1 MGNLNDTIAAI
12 STAIGEAG
20 IAIVRM
26 SGDDSINIIDKIFKS
41 ASGKKMAEAENRKF
55 LYGHIVDGD
64 KQIDEVLVV
73 KMKGPHSYTAEDIVE
88 IHCHG
93 GVVSV
98 KRILN
103 LILSKGARL
112 AEKGEFT
119 KRGFLNG
126 RIDLTQAEAVI
137 DMIKAKTDLSFDMGL
152 NQLSGALSEVLNK
165 LKDELVSMQAL
176 IVANIDFPDED
187 IEDAAY
193 HDLIERSNKILD
205 KMDNLL
211 DNSKNSRLLRDGI
224 NTVILGKPNVGKSSL
239 LNGLLKYDRA
249 IVTDI
254 AGTTRDIIEDYI
266 NLDGVLLKITDTAG
280 IRETDDE
287 VERIGVNIARE
298 KLKEADLVIAIFD
311 ISREFDKDD
320 EEILNLIKDKKH
332 ITILN
337 KDDLEQKISDE
348 EIEKYF
354 KDDYLRLSVMEN
366 ESVKKIENLIIDL
379 FFDGEL
385 KISSDSVLS
394 NLRHINA
401 LKEAKKSLLEV
412 NESLKKKVFLDLI
425 EVDLE
430 NVIGHISEITGTI
443 TTEDILD
450 RVFSDFCIGKY
461 KATI

>member
-26 SGDDSINIIDKIFKS
+26 SGDDSINIIDKIFVS
-41 ASGKKMAEAENRKF
+41 ASGIKIAEAENRKF
-55 LYGHIVDGD
+55 LYGHICEGD
-64 KQIDEVLVV
+64 KKIDEVLVV

-137 DMIKAKTDLSFDMGL
+137 DLIKAKTDISFDLGL
-152 NQLSGALSEVLNK
+152 NQLGGALSEVLNK

-193 HDLIERSNKILD
+193 NDLLDRSNKILD
-205 KMDNLL
+205 KMDKLL
-211 DNSKNSRLLRDGI
+211 ENSKNSRLLRDGI

-254 AGTTRDIIEDYI
+254 AGTTRDVIEDYI
-266 NLDGVLLKITDTAG
+266 NLDGVLLKISDTAG
-280 IRETDDE
+280 IRETEDE
-287 VERIGVNIARE
+287 VEKIGVNIARE
-298 KLKEADLVIAIFD
+298 KLKDADLVIAIFD
-311 ISREFDKDD
+311 ISRDFDQDD
-320 EEILNLIKDKKH
+320 KEILKLIENKKH
-332 ITILN
+332 IIILN
-337 KDDLEQKISDE
+337 KDDLEQKISDD

-366 ESVKKIENLIIDL
+366 ESVMKVEKLIIDL

-385 KISSDSVLS
+385 QISSDTVLS

-401 LKEAKKSLLEV
+401 LREAKKELLEV
-412 NESLKKKVFLDLI
+412 NESLNKRVFLDLI

-430 NVIGHISEITGTI
+430 NVIAHISEITGTI

-450 RVFSDFCIGKY
+450 RVFSDFCIGK
-461 KATI
+461 

>member
-1 MGNLNDTIAAI
+1 MANLNDTIAAI

-20 IAIVRM
+20 IAIMRM
-26 SGDDSINIIDKIFKS
+26 SGDDSVNIIDEIFVS

-55 LYGHIVDGD
+55 LYGHIADGD
-64 KQIDEVLVV
+64 KLIDEVLVV

-137 DMIKAKTDLSFDMGL
+137 DMIKAKTDISFDMGL

-193 HDLIERSNKILD
+193 HDLMERSDKILE

-287 VERIGVNIARE
+287 VEKIGVNIARE

-311 ISREFDKDD
+311 ISRDFDKDD

-337 KDDLEQKISDE
+337 KDDLDQKISDE

-354 KDDYLRLSVMEN
+354 KDNYLRLSVMEN

-385 KISSDSVLS
+385 QISSDSILS
-394 NLRHINA
+394 NIRHINA
-401 LKEAKKSLLEV
+401 LKEAKKALLEV
-412 NESLKKKVFLDLI
+412 NESLKEKVFLDLI

-430 NVIGHISEITGTI
+430 NVISHISEITGTI

-450 RVFSDFCIGKY
+450 RVFSDFCIGK
-461 KATI
+461 

>member
-26 SGDDSINIIDKIFKS
+26 SGDDSVNIIDEIFKS

-64 KQIDEVLVV
+64 KLIDEVLVV

-193 HDLIERSNKILD
+193 HDLMDRSNKILD

-211 DNSKNSRLLRDGI
+211 ENSKNSRLLRDGI

-280 IRETDDE
+280 IRDTDDE
-287 VERIGVNIARE
+287 VEKIGVNIAIE

-348 EIEKYF
+348 EIKKYF

-385 KISSDSVLS
+385 QISSDSVLS

-401 LKEAKKSLLEV
+401 LKEAKKALLEV
-412 NESLKKKVFLDLI
+412 NESLKQKVFLDLI

-450 RVFSDFCIGKY
+450 RVFSDFCIGK
-461 KATI
+461 

>member
-26 SGDDSINIIDKIFKS
+26 SGEDSINIIDKIFVS
-41 ASGKKMAEAENRKF
+41 ASKIKMKDAENRKF
-55 LYGHIVDGD
+55 MYGHIYDDD
-64 KQIDEVLVV
+64 KKIDEVLVV

-137 DMIKAKTDLSFDMGL
+137 DLIKAKTDISFDLGL

-193 HDLIERSNKILD
+193 NDLLDRSKKILD
-205 KMDNLL
+205 KIDNLL
-211 DNSKNSRLLRDGI
+211 ENSKNSRLLRDGI

-254 AGTTRDIIEDYI
+254 AGTTRDVIEDYI
-266 NLDGVLLKITDTAG
+266 NLDGVLLKIFDTAG

-287 VERIGVNIARE
+287 VEKIGVNIARE
-298 KLKEADLVIAIFD
+298 KLKDADLVIAIFD
-311 ISREFDKDD
+311 LSRDFDDD
-320 EEILNLIKDKKH
+320 DKEILKLIENKKH
-332 ITILN
+332 IIILN

-366 ESVKKIENLIIDL
+366 ESVMKVEKLIIDL

-385 KISSDSVLS
+385 QISSDTVLS

-401 LKEAKKSLLEV
+401 LREAKKELLEV
-412 NESLKKKVFLDLI
+412 NESLNKRVFLDLI

-430 NVIGHISEITGTI
+430 NVIAHISEITGTI

-450 RVFSDFCIGKY
+450 RVFSDFCIGK
-461 KATI
+461 

>member
-26 SGDDSINIIDKIFKS
+26 SGDNSINIIDEIFKS

-73 KMKGPHSYTAEDIVE
+73 KMKGPHSYTAEDIIE

-193 HDLIERSNKILD
+193 NDLIERSNKILD

-450 RVFSDFCIGKY
+450 RVFSDFCIGK
-461 KATI
+461 

>member
-1 MGNLNDTIAAI
+1 MMGNLNDTIAAI

-26 SGDDSINIIDKIFKS
+26 SGEDSINIIDKIFVA
-41 ASGKKMAEAENRKF
+41 ASKIKMKDAENRKF
-55 LYGHIVDGD
+55 MYGHIYDDD
-64 KQIDEVLVV
+64 KKIDEVLVV

-137 DMIKAKTDLSFDMGL
+137 DLIKAKTDISFDLGL

-193 HDLIERSNKILD
+193 NDLLDRSKKIID

-211 DNSKNSRLLRDGI
+211 ENSKNSRLLRDGI

-254 AGTTRDIIEDYI
+254 AGTTRDVIEDYI
-266 NLDGVLLKITDTAG
+266 NLDGVLLKISDTAG

-287 VERIGVNIARE
+287 VEKIGVNIARE
-298 KLKEADLVIAIFD
+298 KLKDADLVIAIFD
-311 ISREFDKDD
+311 LSRDFDEDD
-320 EEILNLIKDKKH
+320 KEILKLIENKKH
-332 ITILN
+332 IIILN

-366 ESVKKIENLIIDL
+366 ESVMKVEKLIIDL

-385 KISSDSVLS
+385 QISSDTVLS

-401 LKEAKKSLLEV
+401 LREAKKELLEV
-412 NESLKKKVFLDLI
+412 NESLNKRVFLDLI

-430 NVIGHISEITGTI
+430 NVIAHISEITGTI

-450 RVFSDFCIGKY
+450 RVFSDFCIGK
-461 KATI
+461 

>member
-1 MGNLNDTIAAI
+1 MANLNDTIAAI

-26 SGDDSINIIDKIFKS
+26 SGDDSVNIIDEIFVS

-55 LYGHIVDGD
+55 LYGHIADGD
-64 KQIDEVLVV
+64 KLIDEVLVV

-103 LILSKGARL
+103 LILSKGVRL

-137 DMIKAKTDLSFDMGL
+137 DMIKAKTDISFDMGL

-193 HDLIERSNKILD
+193 HDLMERSDKILE

-287 VERIGVNIARE
+287 VEKIGVNIARE

-311 ISREFDKDD
+311 ISRDFDKDD

-337 KDDLEQKISDE
+337 KDDLDQKISDE

-385 KISSDSVLS
+385 QISSDSILS
-394 NLRHINA
+394 NIRHINA
-401 LKEAKKSLLEV
+401 LKEAKKALLEV
-412 NESLKKKVFLDLI
+412 NESLKEKVFLDLI

-430 NVIGHISEITGTI
+430 NVISHISEITGTI

-450 RVFSDFCIGKY
+450 RVFSDFCIGK
-461 KATI
+461 

>member
-26 SGDDSINIIDKIFKS
+26 SGDDSINIIDEIFKS

-103 LILSKGARL
+103 LILSKSARL

-152 NQLSGALSEVLNK
+152 IQLSGALSEVLNK

-193 HDLIERSNKILD
+193 NDLIERSNKILD

-385 KISSDSVLS
+385 QISSDSVLS

-450 RVFSDFCIGKY
+450 RVFSDFCIGK
-461 KATI
+461 

>member
-26 SGDDSINIIDKIFKS
+26 SGEDSIDIIDKIFVS
-41 ASGKKMAEAENRKF
+41 ASKIKMKDAENRKF
-55 LYGHIVDGD
+55 MYGHIYDAD
-64 KQIDEVLVV
+64 KKIDEVLVV

-137 DMIKAKTDLSFDMGL
+137 DLIKAKTDISFDLGL

-193 HDLIERSNKILD
+193 NDLLDRSKKILD
-205 KMDNLL
+205 KIDNLL
-211 DNSKNSRLLRDGI
+211 ENSKNSRLLRDGI

-254 AGTTRDIIEDYI
+254 AGTTRDVIEDYI
-266 NLDGVLLKITDTAG
+266 NLDGVLLKISDTAG

-287 VERIGVNIARE
+287 VEKIGVNIARE
-298 KLKEADLVIAIFD
+298 KLKDADLVIAIFD
-311 ISREFDKDD
+311 LSRDFDEDD
-320 EEILNLIKDKKH
+320 KEILKLIENKKH
-332 ITILN
+332 IIILN

-366 ESVKKIENLIIDL
+366 ESVMKVEKLIIDL

-385 KISSDSVLS
+385 QISSDTVLS

-401 LKEAKKSLLEV
+401 LREAKKELLEV
-412 NESLKKKVFLDLI
+412 NESLNKRVFLDLI

-430 NVIGHISEITGTI
+430 NVIAHISEITGTI

-450 RVFSDFCIGKY
+450 RVFSDFCIGK
-461 KATI
+461 

>member
-1 MGNLNDTIAAI
+1 MGNLNNTIAAI

-26 SGDDSINIIDKIFKS
+26 SGDDSINIIDKIFVS
-41 ASGKKMAEAENRKF
+41 ASKVKMAEAENRKF
-55 LYGHIVDGD
+55 LYGHICDGD
-64 KQIDEVLVV
+64 KKIDEVLVV

-126 RIDLTQAEAVI
+126 RIDLIQAEAVI
-137 DMIKAKTDLSFDMGL
+137 DLIKAKTDISFDLGL
-152 NQLSGALSEVLNK
+152 NQLGGALSEILNK

-193 HDLIERSNKILD
+193 NDLLDRSNKILD
-205 KMDNLL
+205 KMDKLL
-211 DNSKNSRLLRDGI
+211 ENSKNSRLLRDGI

-254 AGTTRDIIEDYI
+254 AGTTRDVIEDYI
-266 NLDGVLLKITDTAG
+266 NLDGVLLKISDTAG
-280 IRETDDE
+280 IRETEDE
-287 VERIGVNIARE
+287 VEKIGVNIARE
-298 KLKEADLVIAIFD
+298 KLKDADLVIAIFD
-311 ISREFDKDD
+311 ISRDFDQDD
-320 EEILNLIKDKKH
+320 KEILKLIENKKH
-332 ITILN
+332 IIILN
-337 KDDLEQKISDE
+337 KDDLEQKISDD

-366 ESVKKIENLIIDL
+366 ESVMKVEKLIIDL

-385 KISSDSVLS
+385 QISSDTVLS

-401 LKEAKKSLLEV
+401 LREAKKELLEV
-412 NESLKKKVFLDLI
+412 NESLNKRVFLDLI

-430 NVIGHISEITGTI
+430 NVIAHISEITGTI

-450 RVFSDFCIGKY
+450 RVFSDFCIGK
-461 KATI
+461 

>member
-1 MGNLNDTIAAI
+1 MANLNDTIAAI

-26 SGDDSINIIDKIFKS
+26 SGDDSVNIIDEIFVS

-55 LYGHIVDGD
+55 LYGHIADGD
-64 KQIDEVLVV
+64 KLIDEVLVV

-137 DMIKAKTDLSFDMGL
+137 DMIKAKTDISFDMGL

-193 HDLIERSNKILD
+193 HDLMERSDKILE

-287 VERIGVNIARE
+287 VEKIGVNIARE

-311 ISREFDKDD
+311 ISRDFDKDD

-337 KDDLEQKISDE
+337 KDDLDQKISDE
-348 EIEKYF
+348 EIVKYF

-385 KISSDSVLS
+385 QISSDSILS
-394 NLRHINA
+394 NIRHINA
-401 LKEAKKSLLEV
+401 LKEAKKALLEV
-412 NESLKKKVFLDLI
+412 NESLKEKVFLDLI
-425 EVDLE
+425 EVELE
-430 NVIGHISEITGTI
+430 NVISHISEITGTI

-450 RVFSDFCIGKY
+450 RVFSDFCIGK
-461 KATI
+461 

>member
-26 SGDDSINIIDKIFKS
+26 SGDDSINIIDKIFVS
-41 ASGKKMAEAENRKF
+41 ASGVKMAEAENRKF
-55 LYGHIVDGD
+55 LYGHICDGD
-64 KQIDEVLVV
+64 KKIDEVLVV

-137 DMIKAKTDLSFDMGL
+137 DLIKAKTDISFDLGL
-152 NQLSGALSEVLNK
+152 NQLGGALSEVLNK

-193 HDLIERSNKILD
+193 NDLLDRSNKILE
-205 KMDNLL
+205 KMDKLL
-211 DNSKNSRLLRDGI
+211 ENSKNSRLLRDGI

-254 AGTTRDIIEDYI
+254 AGTTRDVIEDYI
-266 NLDGVLLKITDTAG
+266 NLDGVLLKISDTAG
-280 IRETDDE
+280 IRETEDE
-287 VERIGVNIARE
+287 VEKIGVNIARE
-298 KLKEADLVIAIFD
+298 KLKDADLVIAIFD
-311 ISREFDKDD
+311 ISRDFDQDD
-320 EEILNLIKDKKH
+320 KEILKLIENKKH
-332 ITILN
+332 IIILN
-337 KDDLEQKISDE
+337 KDDLEQKISDD

-366 ESVKKIENLIIDL
+366 ESVMKVEKLIIDL

-385 KISSDSVLS
+385 QISSDTVLS

-401 LKEAKKSLLEV
+401 LREAKKELLEV
-412 NESLKKKVFLDLI
+412 NESLNKRVFLDLI

-430 NVIGHISEITGTI
+430 NVIAHISEITGTI

-450 RVFSDFCIGKY
+450 RVFSDFCIGK
-461 KATI
+461 

>member
-26 SGDDSINIIDKIFKS
+26 SGDDSINIIDKIFVS
-41 ASGKKMAEAENRKF
+41 ASGTKMSEAENRKF
-55 LYGHIVDGD
+55 LYGHICDGD
-64 KQIDEVLVV
+64 KKIDEVLVV

-137 DMIKAKTDLSFDMGL
+137 DLIKAKTDISFDLGL
-152 NQLSGALSEVLNK
+152 NQLGGALSEVLNK

-193 HDLIERSNKILD
+193 NDLLDRSNKILE
-205 KMDNLL
+205 KMDKLL
-211 DNSKNSRLLRDGI
+211 ENSKNSRLLRDGI

-254 AGTTRDIIEDYI
+254 AGTTRDVIEDYI
-266 NLDGVLLKITDTAG
+266 NLDGVFLKISDTAG
-280 IRETDDE
+280 IRETEDE
-287 VERIGVNIARE
+287 VEKIGVNIARE
-298 KLKEADLVIAIFD
+298 KLKDADLVIAIFD
-311 ISREFDKDD
+311 ISRDFDQDD
-320 EEILNLIKDKKH
+320 KEILKLIENKKH
-332 ITILN
+332 IIILN
-337 KDDLEQKISDE
+337 KDDLEQKISDD

-366 ESVKKIENLIIDL
+366 ESVMKVEKLIIDL

-385 KISSDSVLS
+385 QISSDTVLS

-401 LKEAKKSLLEV
+401 LREAKKELLEV
-412 NESLKKKVFLDLI
+412 NEGLNKRVFLDLI

-430 NVIGHISEITGTI
+430 NVIAHISEITGTI

-450 RVFSDFCIGKY
+450 RVFSDFCIGK
-461 KATI
+461 

>member
-26 SGDDSINIIDKIFKS
+26 SGDDSINIIDKIFVS
-41 ASGKKMAEAENRKF
+41 ASKVKMAEAENRKF
-55 LYGHIVDGD
+55 LYGHICDGD
-64 KQIDEVLVV
+64 KKIDEVLVV

-137 DMIKAKTDLSFDMGL
+137 DLIKAKTDISFDFGL
-152 NQLSGALSEVLNK
+152 NQLGGALSEVLNK

-193 HDLIERSNKILD
+193 NDLLDRSNKILE
-205 KMDNLL
+205 KMDKLL
-211 DNSKNSRLLRDGI
+211 ENSKNSRLLRDGI

-254 AGTTRDIIEDYI
+254 AGTTRDVIEDYI
-266 NLDGVLLKITDTAG
+266 NLDGVLLKISDTAG
-280 IRETDDE
+280 IRETEDE
-287 VERIGVNIARE
+287 VEKIGVNIARE
-298 KLKEADLVIAIFD
+298 KLKDADLVIAIFD
-311 ISREFDKDD
+311 ISRDFDQDD
-320 EEILNLIKDKKH
+320 KEILKLIENKKH
-332 ITILN
+332 IIILN
-337 KDDLEQKISDE
+337 KDDLEQKISDD

-366 ESVKKIENLIIDL
+366 ESVMKVEKLIIDL

-385 KISSDSVLS
+385 QISSDTVLS

-401 LKEAKKSLLEV
+401 LREAKKELLEV
-412 NESLKKKVFLDLI
+412 NESLNKRVFLDLI

-430 NVIGHISEITGTI
+430 NVIAHISEITGTI

-450 RVFSDFCIGKY
+450 RVFSDFCIGK
-461 KATI
+461 

>member
-1 MGNLNDTIAAI
+1 MANLNDTIAAI

-26 SGDDSINIIDKIFKS
+26 SGDNSVNIIDKIFVS
-41 ASGKKMAEAENRKF
+41 DSGKKMVEAENRKF
-55 LYGHIVDGD
+55 LYGHIVDCD
-64 KQIDEVLVV
+64 KLIDEVLVV

-88 IHCHG
+88 VHCHG

-137 DMIKAKTDLSFDMGL
+137 DMIKAKTDISFDMGL

-193 HDLIERSNKILD
+193 HDLMERSGKILE

-287 VERIGVNIARE
+287 VEKIGVNIARE

-311 ISREFDKDD
+311 ISRDFDKDD
-320 EEILNLIKDKKH
+320 EEILKLIKGKKH

-337 KDDLEQKISDE
+337 KDDLDQKISNE

-366 ESVKKIENLIIDL
+366 KSVKKIENLIIDL
-379 FFDGEL
+379 FFDGVL
-385 KISSDSVLS
+385 QISSDSILS
-394 NLRHINA
+394 NIRHINA
-401 LKEAKKSLLEV
+401 LKEAKKALLEV
-412 NESLKKKVFLDLI
+412 NESLKERVFLDLI

-430 NVIGHISEITGTI
+430 NVIGHISEITGII

-450 RVFSDFCIGKY
+450 RVFSDFCIGK
-461 KATI
+461 

>member
-1 MGNLNDTIAAI
+1 MANLNDTIAAI

-26 SGDDSINIIDKIFKS
+26 SGDDSVNIIDEIFVS

-55 LYGHIVDGD
+55 LYGHIADGD
-64 KQIDEVLVV
+64 KLIDEVLVV

-137 DMIKAKTDLSFDMGL
+137 DMIKAKTDISFDMGL

-165 LKDELVSMQAL
+165 LKDELISMQAL

-193 HDLIERSNKILD
+193 HDLMERSDKILE

-287 VERIGVNIARE
+287 VEKIGVNIARE

-311 ISREFDKDD
+311 ISRDFDKDD

-337 KDDLEQKISDE
+337 KDDLDQKISDE

-354 KDDYLRLSVMEN
+354 KNDYLRLSVMEN

-385 KISSDSVLS
+385 QISSDSILS
-394 NLRHINA
+394 NIRHINA
-401 LKEAKKSLLEV
+401 LKEAKKALLEV
-412 NESLKKKVFLDLI
+412 NESLKEKVFLDLI

-430 NVIGHISEITGTI
+430 NVISHISEITGTI

-450 RVFSDFCIGKY
+450 RVFSDFCIGK
-461 KATI
+461 

>member
-26 SGDDSINIIDKIFKS
+26 SGDDSINIIDEIFKS

-55 LYGHIVDGD
+55 LYGHMVDGD
-64 KQIDEVLVV
+64 KLIDEVLVV

-137 DMIKAKTDLSFDMGL
+137 DMIKAKTVLSFDMGL

-193 HDLIERSNKILD
+193 NDLIERSNKILD

-287 VERIGVNIARE
+287 VEKIGVNIARE

-348 EIEKYF
+348 EIKKYF

-385 KISSDSVLS
+385 QISSDSVLS

-412 NESLKKKVFLDLI
+412 NESLKQKVFLDLI

-450 RVFSDFCIGKY
+450 RVFSDFCIGK
-461 KATI
+461 

>member
-26 SGDDSINIIDKIFKS
+26 SGEDSINIIDKIFVA
-41 ASGKKMAEAENRKF
+41 ASKIKMKDAENRKF
-55 LYGHIVDGD
+55 MYGHIYDED
-64 KQIDEVLVV
+64 KKIDEVLVV

-103 LILSKGARL
+103 LILSKGARI

-137 DMIKAKTDLSFDMGL
+137 DLIKAKTDISFDLGL

-193 HDLIERSNKILD
+193 NDLLDRSKKILD
-205 KMDNLL
+205 KIDNLL
-211 DNSKNSRLLRDGI
+211 ENSKNSRLLRDGI

-254 AGTTRDIIEDYI
+254 AGTTRDVIEDYI
-266 NLDGVLLKITDTAG
+266 NLDGVLLKISDTAG

-287 VERIGVNIARE
+287 VEKIGVNIARE
-298 KLKEADLVIAIFD
+298 KLKDADLVIAIFD
-311 ISREFDKDD
+311 LSRDFDEDD
-320 EEILNLIKDKKH
+320 KEILKLIENKKH
-332 ITILN
+332 IIILN

-366 ESVKKIENLIIDL
+366 ESVMKVEKLIIDL

-385 KISSDSVLS
+385 QISSDTVLS

-401 LKEAKKSLLEV
+401 LREAKKELLEV
-412 NESLKKKVFLDLI
+412 NESLNKRVFLDLI

-430 NVIGHISEITGTI
+430 NVIAHISEITGTI

-450 RVFSDFCIGKY
+450 RVFSDFCIGK
-461 KATI
+461 

>member
-26 SGDDSINIIDKIFKS
+26 SGDDSINIIDEIFKS

-73 KMKGPHSYTAEDIVE
+73 KMKGPHSYTAEDIIE

-193 HDLIERSNKILD
+193 NDLIERSHKILD

-280 IRETDDE
+280 IRETEDE
-287 VERIGVNIARE
+287 VEKIGVNIARE

-320 EEILNLIKDKKH
+320 EEILNLIKDKNH

-385 KISSDSVLS
+385 QISSDSVLS

-450 RVFSDFCIGKY
+450 RVFSDFCIGK
-461 KATI
+461 

>member
-26 SGDDSINIIDKIFKS
+26 SGDDSINIIDKIFVS
-41 ASGKKMAEAENRKF
+41 ASKVKMAEAENRKF
-55 LYGHIVDGD
+55 LYGHICDGD
-64 KQIDEVLVV
+64 KKIDEVLVV

-93 GVVSV
+93 GVVSM

-137 DMIKAKTDLSFDMGL
+137 DLIKAKTDISFDLGL
-152 NQLSGALSEVLNK
+152 NQLGGALSEVLNK

-193 HDLIERSNKILD
+193 NDLLDRSNKILE
-205 KMDNLL
+205 KMDKLL
-211 DNSKNSRLLRDGI
+211 ENSKNSRLLRDGI

-254 AGTTRDIIEDYI
+254 AGTTRDVIEDYI
-266 NLDGVLLKITDTAG
+266 NLDGVLLKISDTAG

-287 VERIGVNIARE
+287 VEKIGVNIARE
-298 KLKEADLVIAIFD
+298 KLKDADLVIAIFD
-311 ISREFDKDD
+311 ISRDFDQDD
-320 EEILNLIKDKKH
+320 KEILKLIENKKH
-332 ITILN
+332 IIILN
-337 KDDLEQKISDE
+337 KDDLEQKISDD

-366 ESVKKIENLIIDL
+366 ESVMKVEKLIIDL

-385 KISSDSVLS
+385 QISSDTVLS

-401 LKEAKKSLLEV
+401 LREAKKELLEV
-412 NESLKKKVFLDLI
+412 NESLNKRVFLDLI

-430 NVIGHISEITGTI
+430 NVIANISEITGTI

-450 RVFSDFCIGKY
+450 RVFSDFCIGK
-461 KATI
+461 

>member
-26 SGDDSINIIDKIFKS
+26 SGDNSINIIDKIFVS
-41 ASGKKMAEAENRKF
+41 ASGIKMADAENRKF
-55 LYGHIVDGD
+55 MYGHIFDGD
-64 KQIDEVLVV
+64 KKIDEVLVV
-73 KMKGPHSYTAEDIVE
+73 KMKGPHSYTAEDIIE

-93 GVVSV
+93 GIVSV

-103 LILSKGARL
+103 LILSKGVRL
-112 AEKGEFT
+112 AERGEFT

-137 DMIKAKTDLSFDMGL
+137 DMIKSKTDISFDLGL
-152 NQLSGALSEVLNK
+152 NQLGGALTEVLNK

-193 HDLIERSNKILD
+193 NDLIDRSKKILE

-211 DNSKNSRLLRDGI
+211 ENSKNSRLLRDGI

-254 AGTTRDIIEDYI
+254 AGTTRDVIEDYI
-266 NLDGVLLKITDTAG
+266 NLDGVLLKISDTAG

-287 VERIGVNIARE
+287 VEKIGVNIARE
-298 KLKEADLVIAIFD
+298 KLKDADLVIAIFD
-311 ISREFDKDD
+311 LSRDFDQDD
-320 EEILNLIKDKKH
+320 KEILKLIENKKH
-332 ITILN
+332 IIILN
-337 KDDLEQKISDE
+337 KDDLEQKITDK

-366 ESVKKIENLIIDL
+366 KSVLKVEKLIIDL

-385 KISSDSVLS
+385 QISSETVLS

-401 LKEAKKSLLEV
+401 LKEAKKDLLEV
-412 NESLKKKVFLDLI
+412 NESLNEKVFLDLI

-430 NVIGHISEITGTI
+430 NVIAHISEITGAI

-450 RVFSDFCIGKY
+450 RVFSDFCIGK
-461 KATI
+461 

>member
-26 SGDDSINIIDKIFKS
+26 SGDDSINIIDKIFVS
-41 ASGKKMAEAENRKF
+41 ASKVKMAEAENRKF
-55 LYGHIVDGD
+55 LYGHICDGD
-64 KQIDEVLVV
+64 KKIDEVLVI

-137 DMIKAKTDLSFDMGL
+137 DLIKAKTDISFDLGL
-152 NQLSGALSEVLNK
+152 NQLGGALSEVLNK

-193 HDLIERSNKILD
+193 NDLLDRSNKILD
-205 KMDNLL
+205 KMDKLL
-211 DNSKNSRLLRDGI
+211 ENSKNSRLLRDGI

-254 AGTTRDIIEDYI
+254 AGTTRDVIEDYI
-266 NLDGVLLKITDTAG
+266 NLDGVLLKISDTAG
-280 IRETDDE
+280 IRETEDE
-287 VERIGVNIARE
+287 VEKIGVNIARE
-298 KLKEADLVIAIFD
+298 KLKDADLVIAIFD
-311 ISREFDKDD
+311 LSRDFDQDD
-320 EEILNLIKDKKH
+320 KEILKLIENKKH
-332 ITILN
+332 IIILN
-337 KDDLEQKISDE
+337 KDDLEQKISDD

-366 ESVKKIENLIIDL
+366 ESVMKVEKLIIDL

-385 KISSDSVLS
+385 QISSDTVLS

-401 LKEAKKSLLEV
+401 LREAKKELLEV
-412 NESLKKKVFLDLI
+412 NESLNKRVFLDLI

-430 NVIGHISEITGTI
+430 NVIAHISEITGTI

-450 RVFSDFCIGKY
+450 RVFSDFCIGK
-461 KATI
+461 

>member
-26 SGDDSINIIDKIFKS
+26 SGEDSINIIDKIFVA
-41 ASGKKMAEAENRKF
+41 ASKIKMKDAENRKF
-55 LYGHIVDGD
+55 MYGHIYDAD
-64 KQIDEVLVV
+64 KKIDEVLVV

-137 DMIKAKTDLSFDMGL
+137 DLIKAKTDISFDLGL

-187 IEDAAY
+187 IEDVAY
-193 HDLIERSNKILD
+193 NDLLDRSKKILD
-205 KMDNLL
+205 KIDNLL
-211 DNSKNSRLLRDGI
+211 ENSKNSRLLRDGI

-254 AGTTRDIIEDYI
+254 AGTTRDVIEDYI
-266 NLDGVLLKITDTAG
+266 NLDGVLLKISDTAG

-287 VERIGVNIARE
+287 VEKIGVNIARE
-298 KLKEADLVIAIFD
+298 KLKDADLVIAIFD
-311 ISREFDKDD
+311 LSRDFDDD
-320 EEILNLIKDKKH
+320 DKEILKLIENKKH
-332 ITILN
+332 IIILN

-366 ESVKKIENLIIDL
+366 ESVMKVEKLIIDL

-385 KISSDSVLS
+385 QISSDTVLS

-401 LKEAKKSLLEV
+401 LREAKKELLEV
-412 NESLKKKVFLDLI
+412 NESLNKRVFLDLI

-430 NVIGHISEITGTI
+430 NVIAHISEITGTI

-450 RVFSDFCIGKY
+450 RVFSDFCIGK
-461 KATI
+461 

>member
-26 SGDDSINIIDKIFKS
+26 SGDNSINIIDKIFVS
-41 ASGKKMAEAENRKF
+41 ASGIKMADAENRKF
-55 LYGHIVDGD
+55 MYGHIFDCD
-64 KQIDEVLVV
+64 KKIDEVLVV

-112 AEKGEFT
+112 AERGEFT

-137 DMIKAKTDLSFDMGL
+137 DMIKSKTDISFDLGL
-152 NQLSGALSEVLNK
+152 NQLGGALTEVLNK

-193 HDLIERSNKILD
+193 NDLIDRSKKILE

-211 DNSKNSRLLRDGI
+211 ENSKNSRLLRDGI

-254 AGTTRDIIEDYI
+254 AGTTRDVIEDYI
-266 NLDGVLLKITDTAG
+266 NLDGVLLKISDTAG

-287 VERIGVNIARE
+287 VEKIGVNIARE
-298 KLKEADLVIAIFD
+298 KLKDADLVIAIFD
-311 ISREFDKDD
+311 LSRDFDQDD
-320 EEILNLIKDKKH
+320 KEILKLIENKKH
-332 ITILN
+332 IIILN
-337 KDDLEQKISDE
+337 KDDLEQKITDK

-366 ESVKKIENLIIDL
+366 KSVLKVEKLIIDL

-385 KISSDSVLS
+385 QISSETVLS

-401 LKEAKKSLLEV
+401 LKEAKKGLLEV
-412 NESLKKKVFLDLI
+412 NESLNKKVFLDLI

-430 NVIGHISEITGTI
+430 NVIAHISEITGAI

-450 RVFSDFCIGKY
+450 RVFSDFCIGK
-461 KATI
+461 

>member
-26 SGDDSINIIDKIFKS
+26 SGDNSINIIDEIFKS

-280 IRETDDE
+280 IRETEDE
-287 VERIGVNIARE
+287 VEKIGVNIARE

-320 EEILNLIKDKKH
+320 EEILNLIKDKNH

-385 KISSDSVLS
+385 QISSDSVLS

-450 RVFSDFCIGKY
+450 RVFSDFCIGK
-461 KATI
+461 

>member
-26 SGDDSINIIDKIFKS
+26 SGDDSINIIDKIFVS
-41 ASGKKMAEAENRKF
+41 ASKVKMAEAENRKF
-55 LYGHIVDGD
+55 LYGHICDGD
-64 KQIDEVLVV
+64 KKIDEVLVV

-137 DMIKAKTDLSFDMGL
+137 DLIKAKTDISFDLGL
-152 NQLSGALSEVLNK
+152 NQLGGALSEVLNK

-193 HDLIERSNKILD
+193 NDLLDRSNKILE
-205 KMDNLL
+205 KMDKLL
-211 DNSKNSRLLRDGI
+211 ENSKNSRLLRDGI

-254 AGTTRDIIEDYI
+254 AGTTRDVIEDYI
-266 NLDGVLLKITDTAG
+266 NLDGVLLKISDTAG
-280 IRETDDE
+280 IRETEDE
-287 VERIGVNIARE
+287 VEKIGVNIARE
-298 KLKEADLVIAIFD
+298 KLKDADLVIAIFD
-311 ISREFDKDD
+311 ISRDFDQDD
-320 EEILNLIKDKKH
+320 KEILKLIENKKH
-332 ITILN
+332 IIILN
-337 KDDLEQKISDE
+337 KDDLEQKISNDD
-348 EIEKYF
+348 IEKYF

-366 ESVKKIENLIIDL
+366 ESVMKVEKLIIDL

-385 KISSDSVLS
+385 QISSDTVLS

-401 LKEAKKSLLEV
+401 LREAKKELLEV
-412 NESLKKKVFLDLI
+412 NESLNKRVFLDLI

-430 NVIGHISEITGTI
+430 NVIAHISEITGTI

-450 RVFSDFCIGKY
+450 RVFSDFCIGK
-461 KATI
+461 

>member
-1 MGNLNDTIAAI
+1 MANLNDTIAAI

-20 IAIVRM
+20 IAIVRI
-26 SGDDSINIIDKIFKS
+26 SGDDSVNIIDEIFVS

-55 LYGHIVDGD
+55 LYGHIADGD
-64 KQIDEVLVV
+64 KLIDEVLVV

-137 DMIKAKTDLSFDMGL
+137 DMIKAKTDISFDMGL

-176 IVANIDFPDED
+176 IVANIDFLDED

-193 HDLIERSNKILD
+193 HDLMERSDKILE

-287 VERIGVNIARE
+287 VEKIGVNIARE

-311 ISREFDKDD
+311 ISRDFDKDD

-337 KDDLEQKISDE
+337 KDDLDQKISDE

-385 KISSDSVLS
+385 QISSDSILS
-394 NLRHINA
+394 NIRHINA
-401 LKEAKKSLLEV
+401 LKEAKKALLEV
-412 NESLKKKVFLDLI
+412 NESLKEKVFLDLI

-430 NVIGHISEITGTI
+430 NVISHISEITGTI

-450 RVFSDFCIGKY
+450 RVFSDFCIGK
-461 KATI
+461 

>member
-26 SGDDSINIIDKIFKS
+26 SGEDSINIIDKIFVS
-41 ASGKKMAEAENRKF
+41 ASKIKMKDAENRKF
-55 LYGHIVDGD
+55 MYGHIYDDD
-64 KQIDEVLVV
+64 KKIDEVLVV

-137 DMIKAKTDLSFDMGL
+137 DLIKAKTDISFDLGL

-193 HDLIERSNKILD
+193 NDLLDRSKKILD
-205 KMDNLL
+205 KIDNLL
-211 DNSKNSRLLRDGI
+211 ENSKNSRLLRDGI

-254 AGTTRDIIEDYI
+254 AGTTRDVIEDYI
-266 NLDGVLLKITDTAG
+266 NLDGVLLKISDTAG

-287 VERIGVNIARE
+287 VEKIGVNIARE
-298 KLKEADLVIAIFD
+298 KLKDADLVIAIFD
-311 ISREFDKDD
+311 LSRDFDEDD
-320 EEILNLIKDKKH
+320 KEILKLIENKKD
-332 ITILN
+332 IIILN

-366 ESVKKIENLIIDL
+366 ESVMKVEKLIIDL

-385 KISSDSVLS
+385 QISSDTVLS

-401 LKEAKKSLLEV
+401 LREAKKELLEV
-412 NESLKKKVFLDLI
+412 NESLNKRVFLDLI

-430 NVIGHISEITGTI
+430 NVIAHISEITGTI

-450 RVFSDFCIGKY
+450 RVFSDFCIGK
-461 KATI
+461 

>member
-1 MGNLNDTIAAI
+1 MMGNLNDTIAAI

-26 SGDDSINIIDKIFKS
+26 SGEDSINIIDKIFVA
-41 ASGKKMAEAENRKF
+41 ASKIKMKDAENRKF
-55 LYGHIVDGD
+55 MYGHIYDDD
-64 KQIDEVLVV
+64 KKIDEVLVV

-137 DMIKAKTDLSFDMGL
+137 DLIKAKTDISFDLGL

-193 HDLIERSNKILD
+193 NDLLDRSKKILD
-205 KMDNLL
+205 KIDNLL
-211 DNSKNSRLLRDGI
+211 ENSKNSRLLRDGI

-254 AGTTRDIIEDYI
+254 AGTTRDVIEDYI
-266 NLDGVLLKITDTAG
+266 NLDGVLLKISDTAG

-287 VERIGVNIARE
+287 VEKIGVNIARE
-298 KLKEADLVIAIFD
+298 KLKDADLVIAIFD
-311 ISREFDKDD
+311 LSRDFDEDD
-320 EEILNLIKDKKH
+320 KEILKLIENKKH
-332 ITILN
+332 IIILN

-366 ESVKKIENLIIDL
+366 ESVMKVEKLIIDL
-379 FFDGEL
+379 FFDGEFQ
-385 KISSDSVLS
+385 ISSDTVLS

-401 LKEAKKSLLEV
+401 LREAKKEILEV
-412 NESLKKKVFLDLI
+412 NESLNKRVFLDLI

-430 NVIGHISEITGTI
+430 NVIAHISEITGTI

-450 RVFSDFCIGKY
+450 RVFSDFCIGK
-461 KATI
+461 

>member
-26 SGDDSINIIDKIFKS
+26 SGDDSINIIDEIFKS

-103 LILSKGARL
+103 LILSKDARL

-193 HDLIERSNKILD
+193 NDLIERSNKILD

-385 KISSDSVLS
+385 QISSDSVLS

-412 NESLKKKVFLDLI
+412 NESLKQKVFLDLI

-450 RVFSDFCIGKY
+450 RVFSDFCIGK
-461 KATI
+461 

>member
-193 HDLIERSNKILD
+193 NDLIERSNKILD

-287 VERIGVNIARE
+287 VEKIGVNIARE

-385 KISSDSVLS
+385 QISSDSVLS

-450 RVFSDFCIGKY
+450 RVFSDFCIGK
-461 KATI
+461 

>member
-20 IAIVRM
+20 IAIVRI
-26 SGDDSINIIDKIFKS
+26 SGDDSINIIDKIFVS
-41 ASGKKMAEAENRKF
+41 ASGIMMAEAENRKF
-55 LYGHIVDGD
+55 LYGHICDGD
-64 KQIDEVLVV
+64 KKIDEVLVV

-137 DMIKAKTDLSFDMGL
+137 DLIKAKTDISFDLGL
-152 NQLSGALSEVLNK
+152 NQLGGALSEVLNK

-193 HDLIERSNKILD
+193 NDLLDRSNKILE
-205 KMDNLL
+205 KMDKLL
-211 DNSKNSRLLRDGI
+211 ENSKNSRLLRDGI

-254 AGTTRDIIEDYI
+254 AGTTRDVIEDYI
-266 NLDGVLLKITDTAG
+266 NLDGVLLKISDTAG

-287 VERIGVNIARE
+287 VEKIGVNIARE
-298 KLKEADLVIAIFD
+298 KLKDADLVIAIFD
-311 ISREFDKDD
+311 ISRDFDQDD
-320 EEILNLIKDKKH
+320 KEILKLIENKKH
-332 ITILN
+332 IIILN
-337 KDDLEQKISDE
+337 KDDLEQKISDD

-366 ESVKKIENLIIDL
+366 ESVMKVEKLIIDL

-385 KISSDSVLS
+385 QISSDTVLS

-401 LKEAKKSLLEV
+401 LREAKKELLEV
-412 NESLKKKVFLDLI
+412 NESLNKRVFLDLI

-430 NVIGHISEITGTI
+430 NVIAHISEITGTI

-450 RVFSDFCIGKY
+450 RVFSDFCIGK
-461 KATI
+461 

>member
-20 IAIVRM
+20 IAIVRI
-26 SGDDSINIIDKIFKS
+26 SGDDSVNTIDEIFKS

-193 HDLIERSNKILD
+193 NDLIERSNKILD

-450 RVFSDFCIGKY
+450 RVFSDFCIGK
-461 KATI
+461 

>member
-26 SGDDSINIIDKIFKS
+26 SGDDSINIIDKIFVS
-41 ASGKKMAEAENRKF
+41 ASGTKMAEAENRKF
-55 LYGHIVDGD
+55 LYGHICDGE
-64 KQIDEVLVV
+64 KKIDEVLVV

-137 DMIKAKTDLSFDMGL
+137 DLIKAKTDISFDLGL
-152 NQLSGALSEVLNK
+152 NQLGGALSEVLNK

-193 HDLIERSNKILD
+193 NDLLDRSNKILE
-205 KMDNLL
+205 KMDKLL
-211 DNSKNSRLLRDGI
+211 ENSKNSRLLRDGI

-254 AGTTRDIIEDYI
+254 AGTTRDVIEDYI
-266 NLDGVLLKITDTAG
+266 NLDGVLLKISDTAG
-280 IRETDDE
+280 IRETEDE
-287 VERIGVNIARE
+287 VEKIGVNIARE
-298 KLKEADLVIAIFD
+298 KLKDADLVIAIFD
-311 ISREFDKDD
+311 ISRNFDQDD
-320 EEILNLIKDKKH
+320 KEILKLIENKKH
-332 ITILN
+332 IIILN
-337 KDDLEQKISDE
+337 KDDLEQKISDD

-366 ESVKKIENLIIDL
+366 ESVMKVEKLIIDL

-385 KISSDSVLS
+385 QISSDTVLS

-401 LKEAKKSLLEV
+401 LREAKKELLEV
-412 NESLKKKVFLDLI
+412 NESLNKRVFLDLI

-430 NVIGHISEITGTI
+430 NVIAHISELTGTI

-450 RVFSDFCIGKY
+450 RVFSDFCIGK
-461 KATI
+461 

>member
-26 SGDDSINIIDKIFKS
+26 SGEDSINIIDKIFVA
-41 ASGKKMAEAENRKF
+41 ASKIKMKDAENRKF
-55 LYGHIVDGD
+55 MYGHIYDAD
-64 KQIDEVLVV
+64 KKIDEVLVV

-137 DMIKAKTDLSFDMGL
+137 DLIKAKTDISFDLGL

-193 HDLIERSNKILD
+193 NDLLDRSKKILD
-205 KMDNLL
+205 KIDNLL
-211 DNSKNSRLLRDGI
+211 ENSKNSRLLRDGI

-254 AGTTRDIIEDYI
+254 AGTTRDVIEDYI
-266 NLDGVLLKITDTAG
+266 NLDGVLLKISDTAG

-287 VERIGVNIARE
+287 VEKIGVNIARE
-298 KLKEADLVIAIFD
+298 KLKDADLVIAIFD
-311 ISREFDKDD
+311 LSRDFDEDD
-320 EEILNLIKDKKH
+320 KEILKLIENKKH
-332 ITILN
+332 IIILN

-366 ESVKKIENLIIDL
+366 ESVMKVEKLIIDL
-379 FFDGEL
+379 FFDGVL
-385 KISSDSVLS
+385 QISSDTVLS

-401 LKEAKKSLLEV
+401 LREAKKELLEV
-412 NESLKKKVFLDLI
+412 NESLNKRVFLDLI

-430 NVIGHISEITGTI
+430 NVIAHISEITGTI

-450 RVFSDFCIGKY
+450 RVFSDFCIGK
-461 KATI
+461 

>member
-26 SGDDSINIIDKIFKS
+26 SGDDSINIIDKIFVS
-41 ASGKKMAEAENRKF
+41 ASKVKMAEAENRKF
-55 LYGHIVDGD
+55 LYGHICDGD
-64 KQIDEVLVV
+64 KKIDEVLVV

-137 DMIKAKTDLSFDMGL
+137 DLIKAKTDISFDLGL
-152 NQLSGALSEVLNK
+152 NQLGGALSEVLNK

-193 HDLIERSNKILD
+193 NDLLDRSNKILE
-205 KMDNLL
+205 KMDKLL
-211 DNSKNSRLLRDGI
+211 ENSKNSRLLRDGI

-254 AGTTRDIIEDYI
+254 AGTTRDVIEDYI
-266 NLDGVLLKITDTAG
+266 NLDGVLLKISDTAG
-280 IRETDDE
+280 IRETEDE
-287 VERIGVNIARE
+287 VEKIGVNIARE
-298 KLKEADLVIAIFD
+298 KLKDADLVIAIFD
-311 ISREFDKDD
+311 LSRDFDQDD
-320 EEILNLIKDKKH
+320 KEILKLIENKKH
-332 ITILN
+332 IIILN
-337 KDDLEQKISDE
+337 KDDLEQKISDD
-348 EIEKYF
+348 EIKKYF

-366 ESVKKIENLIIDL
+366 ESVMKVEKLIIDL

-385 KISSDSVLS
+385 QISSDTVLS

-401 LKEAKKSLLEV
+401 LREAKKELL
-412 NESLKKKVFLDLI
+412 
-425 EVDLE
+425 
-430 NVIGHISEITGTI
+430 
-443 TTEDILD
+443 
-450 RVFSDFCIGKY
+450 
-461 KATI
+461 

>member
-26 SGDDSINIIDKIFKS
+26 SGDDSVNIIDEIFKS

-64 KQIDEVLVV
+64 KKIDEVLVV

-193 HDLIERSNKILD
+193 NDLIERSHKILD

-280 IRETDDE
+280 IRETEDE
-287 VERIGVNIARE
+287 VEKIGVNIARE

-320 EEILNLIKDKKH
+320 EEILNLIKDKNH

-385 KISSDSVLS
+385 QISSDSVLS

-450 RVFSDFCIGKY
+450 RVFSDFCIGK
-461 KATI
+461 

>member
-1 MGNLNDTIAAI
+1 MSNLNDTIAAI

-26 SGDDSINIIDKIFKS
+26 SGDDSVNIIDEIFVS

-55 LYGHIVDGD
+55 LYGHIADGD
-64 KQIDEVLVV
+64 KLIDEVLVV
-73 KMKGPHSYTAEDIVE
+73 KMEGPHSYTAEDIVE

-137 DMIKAKTDLSFDMGL
+137 DMIKAKTDISFDMGL

-193 HDLIERSNKILD
+193 HDLVERSDKILE

-287 VERIGVNIARE
+287 VEKIGVNIARE

-311 ISREFDKDD
+311 ISRDFDKDD
-320 EEILNLIKDKKH
+320 EEILNLIRDKKH

-337 KDDLEQKISDE
+337 KDDLDQKISDE

-385 KISSDSVLS
+385 QISSDSILS
-394 NLRHINA
+394 NIRHINA
-401 LKEAKKSLLEV
+401 LKEAKKALLEV
-412 NESLKKKVFLDLI
+412 NESLKEKVFLDLI

-450 RVFSDFCIGKY
+450 RVFSDFCIGK
-461 KATI
+461 

>member
-20 IAIVRM
+20 IAVVRM
-26 SGDDSINIIDKIFKS
+26 SGDDSINIIDEIFKS

-73 KMKGPHSYTAEDIVE
+73 KMKGPHSYTAEDIIE

-193 HDLIERSNKILD
+193 NDLIERSNKILD

-287 VERIGVNIARE
+287 VEKIGVNIARE

-348 EIEKYF
+348 EIKKYF

-385 KISSDSVLS
+385 QISSDSVLS

-450 RVFSDFCIGKY
+450 RVFSDFCIGK
-461 KATI
+461 